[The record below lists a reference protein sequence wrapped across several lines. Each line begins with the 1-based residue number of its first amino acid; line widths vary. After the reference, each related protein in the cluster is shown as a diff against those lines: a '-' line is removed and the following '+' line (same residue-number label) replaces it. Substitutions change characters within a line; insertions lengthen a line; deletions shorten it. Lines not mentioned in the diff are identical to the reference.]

1 MKRILMTFAFLYI
14 LTGVIF
20 AAPIENVTSSAFMP
34 GDSAVVNLDFIDPF
48 GLPLYDAVI
57 KARPAG
63 ANFDSSFVLSHVP
76 DDPYYLTTYEGVM
89 HFAEPAGPIE
99 FYGRIEAD
107 TLVATQSYENS
118 SNQFPPASILYA
130 PLADDAVGDTL
141 PGTLGQFLDLTGA
154 AMTYSDT
161 RVYARLSNVGG
172 GWPGNQGL
180 TTYFVYGVVLLNPDT
195 LSLTVTAMV
204 NINVP
209 FLFEPGLYTLNLAD
223 TSFQRVADIS
233 LQPSGT
239 NLHMACDISD
249 LLSTPNFSVWPPRA
263 GYIMAVGFTATA
275 TLSGVP
281 SFNDYT
287 YPSVFMPQTQYLN
300 VADNQAPV
308 LSNLTF
314 DLLPNIGINAHCD
327 YYDADDNLPVLRKLF
342 FDRGVFDMGSLDHS
356 YDDTATFNYA
366 LAWPGA
372 GWHFYFFRFSDG
384 ADTLQTPWDSL
395 YIDPNGI
402 ADNIIPTD
410 FALFQNYPNPF
421 NAQTRISFN
430 LRETAN
436 VELSVFDING
446 NRVAILTN
454 GRPKAGPHSVIWN
467 GKNNDGQ
474 IVSSGIYFYQLSIN
488 GNSSATKEMILLK

>member
-1 MKRILMTFAFLYI
+1 MKRILITSVLLCI
-14 LTGVIF
+14 LAGSIF

-34 GDSAVVNLDFIDPF
+34 GDSAIVNLDFIDPF

-63 ANFDSSFVLSHVP
+63 ANFDSTILLSHVP
-76 DDPYYLTTYEGVM
+76 DDPYYLTTFEGVM

-107 TLVATQSYENS
+107 TLVATQSYKNS
-118 SNQFPPASILYA
+118 SNQFPPSPILYA
-130 PLADDAVGDTL
+130 PLADDAVGDTT

-161 RVYARLSNVGG
+161 RLYARLSNVGG

-180 TTYFVYGVVLLNPDT
+180 TTYFVYGVLLLNPDT

-204 NINVP
+204 NVNVP
-209 FLFEPGLYTLNLAD
+209 LLFQPGLYTLNLAD

-233 LQPSGT
+233 YQSSGS
-239 NLHMACDISD
+239 NLHLACDISD
-249 LLSTPNFSVWPPRA
+249 LISTPNFPTWPPQS
-263 GYIMAVGFTATA
+263 GYIIAMGFTATV

-300 VADNQAPV
+300 VSGNQPPV
-308 LSNLTF
+308 LSNLAF

-327 YYDADDNLPVLRKLF
+327 FYDADDNLPVLRQLF

-366 LAWPGA
+366 LPWPGT
-372 GWHFYFFRFSDG
+372 GYHYYFFVFSDG
-384 ADTLQTPWDSL
+384 VDTVRTPWDSL
-395 YIDPNGI
+395 YINPEGVDE
-402 ADNIIPTD
+402 DIIPTD

-421 NAQTRISFN
+421 NARTKIDFN
-430 LRETAN
+430 LAQAAEI
-436 VELSVFDING
+436 ELSVFDING
-446 NRVAILTN
+446 HKVGVLAD
-454 GRPKAGPHSVIWN
+454 GRLETGPHSVIWN
-467 GKNNDGQ
+467 GQNNDGQ
-474 IVSSGIYFYQLSIN
+474 IVSSGIYFYKLDIN
-488 GNSSATKEMILLK
+488 GNRSATKEMIFLK